1 MNTIS
6 KLTVLTAFTALTVT
20 TLATATAGADPDR
33 PAAPQPFDR
42 HPVGVEALP
51 GVHYTGYVPESRSGL
66 VTPLGTLIMHG
77 TELHVADTSGRPVLG
92 DPAAATTDAEAAP
105 SESSVEAI
113 PVAAPGED
121 FLADAR
127 AAWNAA
133 GPHTGLA
140 AGTGAAAGG
149 LIGIAVGCPLG
160 AVTGGALTTIVS
172 GGVLTVP
179 GAITGCVVGSVAV
192 GGFGASVGSVAV
204 GLPVGIAVA
213 TQKYNDIQAQRADR
227 AAHAGPAQ

>member
-1 MNTIS
+1 M
-6 KLTVLTAFTALTVT
+6 
-20 TLATATAGADPDR
+20 R
-33 PAAPQPFDR
+33 
-42 HPVGVEALP
+42 
-51 GVHYTGYVPESRSGL
+51 
-66 VTPLGTLIMHG
+66 G
-77 TELHVADTSGRPVLG
+77 TELHAADTSGRPLLG
-92 DPAAATTDAEAAP
+92 NPAAATADMAAAP
-105 SESSVEAI
+105 IESSAVAVQ
-113 PVAAPGED
+113 VAAPGGD

-160 AVTGGALTTIVS
+160 AVTGGALTTVVS
-172 GGVLTVP
+172 GGVLTIP

-213 TQKYNDIQAQRADR
+213 TQKYNDIQAQRA
-227 AAHAGPAQ
+227 AHAAPAQ